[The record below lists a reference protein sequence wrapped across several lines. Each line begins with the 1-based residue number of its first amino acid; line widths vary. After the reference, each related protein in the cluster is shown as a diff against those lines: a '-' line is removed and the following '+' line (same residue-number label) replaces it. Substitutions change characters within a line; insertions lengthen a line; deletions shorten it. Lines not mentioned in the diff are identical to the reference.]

1 MKNPQIPLKEFAS
14 VESMKDEI
22 NDVVAF
28 LQNPGAFQE
37 MGARAPRVC
46 YSADNVC
53 LCSVCSSF

>member
-1 MKNPQIPLKEFAS
+1 
-14 VESMKDEI
+14 MKDEI